1 MNEQKMVLGK
11 NMTSYGENETV
22 NVFNSEKDG
31 KKKKEQ
37 FIDQL
42 IIKGESKC

>member
-31 KKKKEQ
+31 QKKEERT
-37 FIDQL
+37 IY
-42 IIKGESKC
+42 